1 MSAAKAG
8 ILLLV
13 AASAGAEQWVTSR
26 LFTDENCTVLETS
39 STAAVGSCTI
49 GLISVSVEGTNITT
63 NTYEQ
68 NMACGGAT
76 TFSYT
81 VTADTCTPHLGKY
94 AMHST
99 FTAEAGTVHMGFGE
113 NVTDCSGN
121 ATTSALFPID
131 VCYKA
136 GDVYQKFECD
146 GEMLKITGYDAMGCS
161 VAAPTAET
169 FPAQGSYAR
178 DSCVAS
184 AMKIGFTTCTT
195 SGGGTGDASAAPG
208 VYSHAVLVALGLY
221 ASLSNL

>member
-1 MSAAKAG
+1 MVDSSKSLCSSPSSSSSNMSVAKAG

-94 AMHST
+94 ALHST

-121 ATTSALFPID
+121 ATTSVLFPID
-131 VCYKA
+131 ACYKA
-136 GDVYQKFECD
+136 G
-146 GEMLKITGYDAMGCS
+146 ASPS
-161 VAAPTAET
+161 V
-169 FPAQGSYAR
+169 R
-178 DSCVAS
+178 
-184 AMKIGFTTCTT
+184 
-195 SGGGTGDASAAPG
+195 
-208 VYSHAVLVALGLY
+208 L
-221 ASLSNL
+221 